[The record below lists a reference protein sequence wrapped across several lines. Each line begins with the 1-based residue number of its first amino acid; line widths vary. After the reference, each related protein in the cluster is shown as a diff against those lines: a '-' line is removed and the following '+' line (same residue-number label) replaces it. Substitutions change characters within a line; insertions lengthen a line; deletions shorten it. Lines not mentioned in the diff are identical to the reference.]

1 MNETLRANLKRRLQE
16 SGLVLAPGVFD
27 MVSLRLADTFGF
39 DALYM
44 TGYGTVAS
52 HLGLPDA
59 GLATYSDMVGRVTAM
74 ARMAQKPLIADADTG
89 YGGLLNMRHTIQGYE
104 AAGAAAIQ
112 LEDQEFPKKCGHT
125 PGRRVIPIEDMVRKI
140 QVAVDSRTDPNFLII
155 ARTDARTSLGLD
167 EALRRGEAY
176 ARAGADILFLESPE
190 SEEEMRRI
198 GKAFDLPLLA
208 NMVERGR
215 TPVLSK
221 QDLESIGYKLAI
233 FPVTALLAAVAAMK
247 SVYQQFQDQGSS
259 SGGTTPLFDFSELT
273 KLMGFEDVWEFEK
286 RYAEVK

>member
-155 ARTDARTSLGLD
+155 ADR
-167 EALRRGEAY
+167 
-176 ARAGADILFLESPE
+176 
-190 SEEEMRRI
+190 
-198 GKAFDLPLLA
+198 
-208 NMVERGR
+208 
-215 TPVLSK
+215 
-221 QDLESIGYKLAI
+221 
-233 FPVTALLAAVAAMK
+233 K
-247 SVYQQFQDQGSS
+247 STRLNSS
-259 SGGTTPLFDFSELT
+259 H
-273 KLMGFEDVWEFEK
+273 
-286 RYAEVK
+286 